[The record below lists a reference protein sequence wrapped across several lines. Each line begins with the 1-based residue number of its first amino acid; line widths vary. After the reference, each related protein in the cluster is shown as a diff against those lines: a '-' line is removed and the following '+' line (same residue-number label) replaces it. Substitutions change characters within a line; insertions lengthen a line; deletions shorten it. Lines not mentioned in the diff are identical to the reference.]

1 MPGSKIKINDSDIR
15 IIQELRCDATQSSD
29 QLAKK
34 LGMASSTIRRKVAA
48 LIRSGAIRSIVV
60 PHPDVIGYGG
70 WAFLGISVTLEL
82 VDTVTDELARFDVIY
97 TIASS
102 FGRFDIIAL
111 VQCASANE
119 LQSFIR
125 DELSKVLGIKAIET
139 FVLMQPRKYHG
150 VVWGAGNKEG
160 RIQ

>member
-1 MPGSKIKINDSDIR
+1 MLGSKIKITDSDIR

-48 LIRSGAIRSIVV
+48 LIKSGAIHSIVV

-70 WAFLGISVTLEL
+70 WAFLGINVTLEL
-82 VDTVTDELARFDVIY
+82 VDTVTDELASFDVIY

-139 FVLMQPRKYHG
+139 FILMQPRKYHG
-150 VVWGAGNKEG
+150 VVWGAGDKEG

>member
-1 MPGSKIKINDSDIR
+1 MLGSKIKITDSDIR

-48 LIRSGAIRSIVV
+48 LIKSGAIRSIVV

-70 WAFLGISVTLEL
+70 WALLGISVTPEL
-82 VDTVTDELARFDVIY
+82 VNAVTDELASFDAIY

-111 VQCASANE
+111 VQCASADE

-125 DELSKVLGIKAIET
+125 DELPKVSGIKGIET
-139 FVLMQPRKYHG
+139 FILMRPRKYHG
-150 VVWGAGNKEG
+150 VVWRAGNKV
-160 RIQ
+160 

>member
-1 MPGSKIKINDSDIR
+1 MLGSKIKITDSDIR

-48 LIRSGAIRSIVV
+48 LIKSGAIRSIVV

-70 WAFLGISVTLEL
+70 WALLGISVTPEL
-82 VDTVTDELARFDVIY
+82 VNTVTDELARFDDIY
-97 TIASS
+97 TVASS

-111 VQCASANE
+111 VQCASADE

-125 DELSKVLGIKAIET
+125 GELPKVSGIKGIET
-139 FVLMQPRKYHG
+139 FILMRPRKYHG
-150 VVWGAGNKEG
+150 VVWRAGNKV
-160 RIQ
+160 